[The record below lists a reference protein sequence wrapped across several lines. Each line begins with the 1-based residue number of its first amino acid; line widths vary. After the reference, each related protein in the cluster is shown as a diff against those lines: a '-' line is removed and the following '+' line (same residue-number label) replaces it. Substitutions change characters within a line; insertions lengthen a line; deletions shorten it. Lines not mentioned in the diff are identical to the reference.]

1 MDEES
6 VPKAIAEELRVIAY
20 TLEKVPDRRHQAR
33 AFGQAARTLAKLE
46 PAELRWRVETRS
58 LDELPGIG
66 KTIAGVIVDLMT
78 KGETTY
84 LDSVPPV
91 VERKARLEGL
101 AGRLMEALQ
110 GDCHT
115 HSEWSDG
122 AVSVEA
128 MAFAARD
135 VGHEYMVLTD
145 HSPSLTIARGLSRE
159 RLESQLLLVEEI
171 NEAMKPFR
179 ILTGIECDIL
189 ADGSLDQD
197 DDILARLDVVVGSVH
212 SKLRQPA
219 EEMTPRMLRAIA
231 NPHLDILGHC
241 TGRIVTG
248 KGRPQSQFDA
258 GKVFAACAANGVA
271 VEVNSRPERL
281 DPPNDLLTIA
291 IDAGC
296 VFSIDS
302 DAHTPG
308 QLSWQDYGCEHA
320 AVSGLEPERVINTL
334 DADDLLGWIALRS
347 KRG

>member
-1 MDEES
+1 MDEEA
-6 VPKAIAEELRVIAY
+6 VPKALAEELRRIAY

-46 PAELRWRVETRS
+46 ASELRWRVETRT
-58 LDELPGIG
+58 LDDLPGIG
-66 KTIAGVIVDLMT
+66 KTIAAVISDLMT
-78 KGETTY
+78 KGETNY

-91 VERKARLEGL
+91 VERKARLDGL
-101 AGRLMEALQ
+101 AGRLMEALK
-110 GDCHT
+110 GDCHV

-122 AVSVEA
+122 AVPVEE
-128 MAFAARD
+128 MAVTAREI
-135 VGHEYMVLTD
+135 GHEYMVLTD

-171 NEAMKPFR
+171 NQAMKPFR

-197 DDILARLDVVVGSVH
+197 EDILARLDVVVGSVH

-219 EEMTPRMLRAIA
+219 EEMTPRMLKAIA

-241 TGRIVTG
+241 TGRLVTG
-248 KGRPQSQFDA
+248 RGRPQSQFDA
-258 GKVFAACAANGVA
+258 EKVFAACAANGVA

-281 DPPNDLLTIA
+281 DPPNDLLKIA

-320 AVSGLEPERVINTL
+320 AVSGLEPERVINSL
-334 DADDLLGWIALRS
+334 DADDLLGWISLRS
-347 KRG
+347 KRA

>member
-1 MDEES
+1 MDEEE
-6 VPKAIAEELRVIAY
+6 VPRRIAEELRRIAY

-33 AFGQAARTLAKLE
+33 AFGHAARLLAQME
-46 PAELRWRVETRS
+46 PGELRWRFETRS
-58 LDELPGIG
+58 FDELPGIG
-66 KTIAGVIVDLMT
+66 KTIAAVIADLLT
-78 KGETTY
+78 KGETAY

-91 VERKARLEGL
+91 VERKARLDGL
-101 AGRLMEALQ
+101 ASRLMEALR

-122 AVSVEA
+122 AVPVEE
-128 MAFAARD
+128 MAISARD
-135 VGHEYMVLTD
+135 LGQEYMVLTD

-171 NEAMKPFR
+171 NQAMKPFR

-197 DDILARLDVVVGSVH
+197 EDILARLDVVVGSVH

-241 TGRIVTG
+241 TGRLVTG
-248 KGRPQSQFDA
+248 RGRPQSQFDA
-258 GKVFAACAANGVA
+258 EKVFAACAANGVA

-281 DPPNDLLTIA
+281 DPPNDLLKLA

-308 QLSWQDYGCEHA
+308 QLAWQDYGCEHA
-320 AVSGLEPERVINTL
+320 AISGLEPERVINTL

-347 KRG
+347 KRA

>member
-1 MDEES
+1 MDEAA
-6 VPKAIAEELRVIAY
+6 VPKAIAEELRRIAY

-33 AFGQAARTLAKLE
+33 AFGHAARTLANMD
-46 PAELRWRVETRS
+46 AGELRWRFETHS

-66 KTIAGVIVDLMT
+66 KTIAGVISELMT
-78 KGETTY
+78 KGETSY

-91 VERKARLEGL
+91 VERKANLSGL
-101 AGRLMEALQ
+101 AGRLLDALK
-110 GDCHT
+110 GDCHC

-122 AVSVEA
+122 QVPVEE
-128 MAFAARD
+128 MAIAARD
-135 VGHEYMVLTD
+135 IGHEYMVLTD
-145 HSPSLTIARGLSRE
+145 HSPSLTIARGLTRE

-171 NEAMKPFR
+171 NQVMKPFR
-179 ILTGIECDIL
+179 ILTGIEVDIL

-219 EEMTPRMLRAIA
+219 EEMTPRMLKAIA
-231 NPHLDILGHC
+231 NPHIDILGHC
-241 TGRIVTG
+241 TGRLVTG
-248 KGRPQSQFDA
+248 RGRPQSQFDA
-258 GKVFAACAANGVA
+258 EKVLAACAANGVA

-281 DPPNDLLTIA
+281 DPPNDLLKLA

-320 AVSGLEPERVINTL
+320 AVSGLQPERVINTL
-334 DADDLLGWIALRS
+334 DADDLLGWIVLRS
-347 KRG
+347 KRA